1 MPLTESSF
9 NPASVTIEL
18 DRLRSRVIAL
28 ENLVIAML
36 AQSTDPQLDSV
47 REMAT
52 YISPRPGTKLHPLT
66 VRAAAQMIR
75 LVERSDYFRP
85 PGMV

>member
-1 MPLTESSF
+1 MPYSQLAGNSI
-9 NPASVTIEL
+9 PDVVEL

-36 AQSTDPQLDSV
+36 AQSSDPQLDSV

-52 YISPRPGTKLHPLT
+52 YISPRPGTTMHPLT

-85 PGMV
+85 PGLS